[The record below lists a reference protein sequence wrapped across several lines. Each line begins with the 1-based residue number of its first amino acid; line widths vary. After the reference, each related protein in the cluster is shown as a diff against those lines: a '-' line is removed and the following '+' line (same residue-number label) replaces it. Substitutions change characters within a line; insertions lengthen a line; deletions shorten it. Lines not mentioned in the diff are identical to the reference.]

1 MTKKTN
7 PPKNPA
13 VEYDTMRK
21 VDTFNDRMV
30 KRTVL
35 PTIYLW
41 LLAAGSVVA
50 MGIWKPD
57 VVLMNL
63 DGFIALL
70 AIISGVAVPALMT
83 VLRMW
88 ESEQAIEIDN
98 MGVEMEHERIR
109 DSMKKEHVIAM
120 EKSKQLHEQAIISS
134 AQEHEQ
140 IVEKHKET
148 IVKLTPVHKMSDDDF
163 KTKGK

>member
-1 MTKKTN
+1 MGKRGN
-7 PPKNPA
+7 
-13 VEYDTMRK
+13 
-21 VDTFNDRMV
+21 DTFNDRMV

-41 LLAAGSVVA
+41 LLAAGAVVA

-57 VVLMNL
+57 IVLTNL

-70 AIISGVAVPALMT
+70 AIISGVAVPALGT

-88 ESEQAIEIDN
+88 ESEQTIEIDN
-98 MGVEMEHERIR
+98 MGVEMEHERKR
-109 DSMKKEHVIAM
+109 DALRKQHIIDM
-120 EKSKQLHEQAIISS
+120 EKSALDHQQEMKSSEQKHI
-134 AQEHEQ
+134 Q

-148 IVKLTPVHKMSDDDF
+148 IETMKLE
-163 KTKGK
+163 

>member
-1 MTKKTN
+1 MKKN
-7 PPKNPA
+7 K
-13 VEYDTMRK
+13 
-21 VDTFNDRMV
+21 DTFNDRMV

-98 MGVEMEHERIR
+98 MGVEMEHERER
-109 DSMKKEHVIAM
+109 DAM
-120 EKSKQLHEQAIISS
+120 RKQHMIDMETSQQAHEQLMLTS
-134 AQEHEQ
+134 AQDHKQ
-140 IVEKHKET
+140 VVEKHKET
-148 IVKLTPVHKMSDDDF
+148 IVKLTPIHKMGEDEE
-163 KTKGK
+163 

>member
-1 MTKKTN
+1 MGKRGN
-7 PPKNPA
+7 
-13 VEYDTMRK
+13 
-21 VDTFNDRMV
+21 DTFNDRMI

-41 LLAAGSVVA
+41 LLAAGAVVA

-57 VVLMNL
+57 IVLTNL

-70 AIISGVAVPALMT
+70 AIISGVAVPALGT

-88 ESEQAIEIDN
+88 ESEQTIEIDN
-98 MGVEMEHERIR
+98 MGVEMEHERKR
-109 DSMKKEHVIAM
+109 DALRKQHIIDM
-120 EKSKQLHEQAIISS
+120 EKSALDHQQEMKSSEQKHI
-134 AQEHEQ
+134 Q

-148 IVKLTPVHKMSDDDF
+148 IETMKLE
-163 KTKGK
+163 